1 MFTSTTGSVSDSSVI
16 LFNRVPFLEIEYP
29 IPYKL
34 KDYKK
39 KRTSNTETEWI
50 KKGINFYDEI
60 MDIRLRNETTT
71 AMNNSEMDELKN
83 ILKGGVIYN
92 SNWS

>member
-29 IPYKL
+29 IPHKL
-34 KDYKK
+34 KDYEK
-39 KRTSNTETEWI
+39 KRTRSTETEWI
-50 KKGINFYDEI
+50 KRGMNFYDEI
-60 MDIRLRNETTT
+60 MEIRLKNETTVD
-71 AMNNSEMDELKN
+71 MNNSEIDELKS

-92 SNWS
+92 GN

>member
-1 MFTSTTGSVSDSSVI
+1 MFTSTTGKVSDSSVL

-39 KRTSNTETEWI
+39 KRTRKTETEWI
-50 KKGINFYDEI
+50 KTGINFYDEI
-60 MDIRLRNETTT
+60 MDIRLRTETTE
-71 AMNNSEMDELKN
+71 AMNNIEMDELKN
-83 ILKGGVIYN
+83 ILKEGVIYN
-92 SNWS
+92 GN

>member
-34 KDYKK
+34 KDYEK
-39 KRTSNTETEWI
+39 KRTRNTETEWMT
-50 KKGINFYDEI
+50 KGMNFYDEI
-60 MDIRLRNETTT
+60 LDIRLRNGITVD
-71 AMNNSEMDELKN
+71 MNNNEMDELMS

-92 SNWS
+92 GD

>member
-1 MFTSTTGSVSDSSVI
+1 MFTSTTGSVSDSSVL

-34 KDYKK
+34 KDYEK
-39 KRTSNTETEWI
+39 KRTRKTETEWV
-50 KKGINFYDEI
+50 KTGINFYDEI
-60 MDIRLRNETTT
+60 MDIRLRTETTE

-92 SNWS
+92 GN

>member
-1 MFTSTTGSVSDSSVI
+1 MYSSTIGSVNDSSVI

-60 MDIRLRNETTT
+60 MDIRLRTETTE
-71 AMNNSEMDELKN
+71 AMNNIEMDELKN
-83 ILKGGVIYN
+83 ILKEGVIYN
-92 SNWS
+92 GN

>member
-1 MFTSTTGSVSDSSVI
+1 MFTSTTGSVSDSSVL

-29 IPYKL
+29 IPYKF

-39 KRTSNTETEWI
+39 KKTRKTETEWI

-60 MDIRLRNETTT
+60 MDIRLRTETSE

-83 ILKGGVIYN
+83 TLKGGAIYN
-92 SNWS
+92 GN

>member
-34 KDYKK
+34 KDYNK
-39 KRTSNTETEWI
+39 KRTRNTETEWI
-50 KKGINFYDEI
+50 QKGMNFYDEI
-60 MDIRLRNETTT
+60 MDIRLKNETTVD
-71 AMNNSEMDELKN
+71 MNNSEIDELKS

-92 SNWS
+92 GN